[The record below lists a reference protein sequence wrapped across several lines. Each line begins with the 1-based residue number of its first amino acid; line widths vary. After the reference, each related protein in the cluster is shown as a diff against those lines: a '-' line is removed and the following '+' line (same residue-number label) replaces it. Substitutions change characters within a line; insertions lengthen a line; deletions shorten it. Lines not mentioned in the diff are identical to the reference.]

1 MTFGNIFLHLTP
13 FFVCLSGRGL
23 LISGLSGLALLLE
36 KSLISFSCDLPTPN
50 QIYRESMDSQTLDEF
65 FFKGVGMLD
74 AGYFRSSIAHNFG
87 LSNFRFLSRSQRS
100 VSKLILEEFFTQ

>member
-36 KSLISFSCDLPTPN
+36 KSLISFLCDLPTPN
-50 QIYRESMDSQTLDEF
+50 QIYRENMDSQTLDEF
-65 FFKGVGMLD
+65 FFLKE
-74 AGYFRSSIAHNFG
+74 SG
-87 LSNFRFLSRSQRS
+87 LSNFHFLSE
-100 VSKLILEEFFTQ
+100 VSEMAFSGLTYAS